1 MSCHHGANKP
11 RDVYGVIAS
20 ADTVV
25 VGKRPYYAGKW
36 ESLFVVDGEDS
47 KCLSAARHICHPAL
61 PDVLH
66 CASVY
71 I

>member
-1 MSCHHGANKP
+1 M
-11 RDVYGVIAS
+11 IAS

-36 ESLFVVDGEDS
+36 GSLFVVDGEDS
-47 KCLSAARHICHPAL
+47 KCLSATRRICHPVL
-61 PDVLH
+61 PDVLRR
-66 CASVY
+66 ASVY